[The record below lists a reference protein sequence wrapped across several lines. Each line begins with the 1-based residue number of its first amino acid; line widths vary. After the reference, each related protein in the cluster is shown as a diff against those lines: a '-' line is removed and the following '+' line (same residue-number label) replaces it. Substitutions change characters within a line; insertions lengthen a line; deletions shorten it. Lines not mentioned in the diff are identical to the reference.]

1 MIESAD
7 CRKPRKY
14 SIAMFTPFLQSL
26 GRFLGLAST
35 APLRPL
41 AALTLVLGL
50 SLTPHLHASD
60 LTDAQKLLQQRNYA
74 EALTKLDQHL
84 ASNAK
89 DAEGRFYKGFALI
102 HLSRLPE
109 AEAVFISLTE
119 DYPEQPEPYNN
130 LANIYALQQQ
140 YDRARWALEMAIQ
153 THPSYAL
160 AHENLG
166 DLYLKLASQAYE
178 RSAQLQSGP
187 RIRGKLQAVKQQL
200 QGQLNSANPQ
210 GQPAAASTPA
220 QPAVQPSVTPVK
232 RTPGKRR

>member
-1 MIESAD
+1 
-7 CRKPRKY
+7 
-14 SIAMFTPFLQSL
+14 MFTPFLLRLSRVFPQ
-26 GRFLGLAST
+26 T
-35 APLRPL
+35 APASSRLL
-41 AALTLVLGL
+41 AALTLALGL
-50 SLTPHLHASD
+50 CLAPAAQAGD
-60 LTDAQKLLQQRNYA
+60 LADAQKLLQTRNYA
-74 EALTKLDQHL
+74 EALAKLDHHL
-84 ASNAK
+84 ASNPK

-102 HLSRLPE
+102 HLSRLQE
-109 AEAVFISLTE
+109 AEAVFISLTD

-200 QGQLNSANPQ
+200 QGQLNTASAAPAT
-210 GQPAAASTPA
+210 GQPAATVPPA
-220 QPAVQPSVTPVK
+220 AVKPSVTPVK
-232 RTPGKRR
+232 RIPAKR